1 MFTFITSKSFEGA
14 DYFSKTGLCFVVSS
28 ASNPHTQASIDT
40 DIPQIAGR
48 IRSKDNPFRNFL
60 VHIFNNTYKK
70 LNLDMTYEQM
80 KAKTDDALLT
90 AQETVK
96 LFNGA
101 KSKKVK
107 DNLRDNLKHDL
118 NSLYVRYDKQ
128 KDEFIIND
136 ILPKLELYNFQ
147 INKITYGSG
156 LSVTRGYEDN
166 GIDTINKDYIRVKDT
181 ISTKKLSFKDAF
193 LQYAE
198 IKASNPLSPQLL
210 AIEKEQPLVR
220 EAYHK
225 LGEDKVRSLRYV
237 KKSVE
242 NALTSLENDKTTEQ
256 KIAKMVINS
265 IETPDTIKVSKANRL
280 IEEAY
285 KHLGIEHKAK
295 AKELHKWFECSDPIS
310 MRIDG
315 PVVKAV
321 KIYRAKFIFNK

>member
-1 MFTFITSKSFEGA
+1 MS
-14 DYFSKTGLCFVVSS
+14 
-28 ASNPHTQASIDT
+28 
-40 DIPQIAGR
+40 
-48 IRSKDNPFRNFL
+48 
-60 VHIFNNTYKK
+60 
-70 LNLDMTYEQM
+70 
-80 KAKTDDALLT
+80 
-90 AQETVK
+90 
-96 LFNGA
+96 
-101 KSKKVK
+101 
-107 DNLRDNLKHDL
+107 
-118 NSLYVRYDKQ
+118 KQ
-128 KDEFIIND
+128 KCKYISLVIQ
-136 ILPKLELYNFQ
+136 Q

-198 IKASNPLSPQLL
+198 IKAGNPLSPQLL

-265 IETPDTIKVSKANRL
+265 IETPDTIKVSKANRI

-315 PVVKAV
+315 QVVKAV